1 MKGYREMYGVNYG
14 WRAKIG
20 LIYMAAGEVMEP
32 EFYAMAPEG
41 VVTLTTRIHFDSLT
55 AETIR
60 NMLSSNEL
68 EKCTELLAL
77 AQCDV
82 ILFGGTSCSFL
93 GGPDWEDKILERMKG
108 ASMGIKVINTS
119 QASVKALQSVD
130 AKNIVFAGPYTSD
143 IIKAG
148 TDYFNK
154 MGFNVIRSKGLGLEV
169 EHEIAILPF
178 SEVYDLAK
186 ESDHPD
192 ADAVYLS
199 CTGMRTIPILEELE
213 SDLGKP
219 VISAVQA
226 SMWYALK
233 VAGINVMG
241 IRSLARSSK
250 ESREET

>member
-1 MKGYREMYGVNYG
+1 MYKVNYG

-41 VVTLTTRIHFDSLT
+41 VITLTTRIHFESMT
-55 AETIR
+55 AETIK
-60 NMLSSNEL
+60 NMLSSNDL
-68 EKCTELLAL
+68 EDCTQLLAL

-93 GGPDWEDKILERMKG
+93 GGPKWEKKILERMS
-108 ASMGIKVINTS
+108 AVSQGISVINTS
-119 QASVKALQSVD
+119 QASVKALKSVG
-130 AKNIVFAGPYTSD
+130 AKNIVFAGPYTND
-143 IIKAG
+143 IIEAG
-148 TDYFNK
+148 SNYFNEL
-154 MGFNVIRSKGLGLEV
+154 GFKVIGKKGLGLEV
-169 EHEIAILPF
+169 EHDIATLPL
-178 SEVYDLAK
+178 SDVYKLAK
-186 ESDHPD
+186 DSNHPD
-192 ADAVYLS
+192 ADAIYLS

-233 VAGINVMG
+233 IAGVNDLG
-241 IRSLARSSK
+241 ICSIGK
-250 ESREET
+250 